1 MARELIDRGLL
12 AAQSG
17 AARAEHEHDLAA
29 LSRQLARRGHD
40 VEALLARARDFA
52 VAIPSWGVGTGGT
65 RFGRFPQPGEP
76 RDLMEKLEDCAVV
89 QQLARITPRVSLHIP
104 WDRPRDPA
112 AVRRDA
118 AALGLAFD
126 AMNSNTFEDHTPGQ
140 LSYKFGS
147 LTHVDAAV
155 REQAVALNLECIEL
169 GRALGADAL
178 TVWIG
183 DGGNFPGQID
193 LRRAFDRYVDSLR
206 RIAAALPAGW
216 RLFLEPKLCEPAF
229 YSTVNQDWGSSYAAA
244 SAVGPCCSCLVDL
257 GHHAPNVNIELI
269 VARLIQ
275 LGKLGGFHFNDS
287 KYGDDDLDSGSIRPY
302 QLFLI
307 FHELVGAAQEGVAS
321 FAPAY
326 LLDQSH
332 NVTDPIESLLLS
344 AVEVQRAW
352 IKAWLVDRARLAE
365 CQQRNDALGA
375 TQVLKEAYETDV
387 RPLLAE
393 ARLRAGGAFDPLAA
407 YRASGWRR
415 RCAERRPAP
424 RRGTAGGIVG

>member
-1 MARELIDRGLL
+1 MAREMIDRELL
-12 AAQSG
+12 EAQAR
-17 AARAEHEHDLAA
+17 AARSEHEHDFAA
-29 LSRQLARRGHD
+29 LARQLARRGHD
-40 VEALLARARDFA
+40 VTALLSRAASFS

-89 QQLARITPRVSLHIP
+89 QQLVRITPRVALHIP
-104 WDRPRDPA
+104 WDRPSDPA
-112 AVRRDA
+112 ALRRDA
-118 AALGLAFD
+118 AALGLSFD
-126 AMNSNTFEDHTPGQ
+126 SMNSNTFEDHTPGQ

-155 REQAVALNLECIEL
+155 REQAVGLNLECIEI
-169 GRALGADAL
+169 GRVLGAESL

-183 DGGNFPGQID
+183 DGGNFPGQIH

-206 RIAAALPAGW
+206 RIAARLPSDW
-216 RLFLEPKLCEPAF
+216 RLFLEHKLCEPAF
-229 YSTVNQDWGSSYAAA
+229 YSTVNQDWGSSHAAA
-244 SAVGPCCSCLVDL
+244 TAVGPCCSCLVDL

-287 KYGDDDLDSGSIRPY
+287 KYGDDDLDAGAIKPY

-307 FHELVGAAQEGVAS
+307 FHELVSAEREGVAG

-332 NVTDPIESLLLS
+332 NVTDPIESLLTS
-344 AVEVQRAW
+344 AVEVQRAC
-352 IKAWLVDRARLAE
+352 IKAWLVDRAKLEE
-365 CQQRNDALGA
+365 CQQANDALGA
-375 TQVLKEAYETDV
+375 AQVLKAAYETDV
-387 RPLLAE
+387 GPLLAE

-407 YRASGWRR
+407 YRASSWRR
-415 RCAERRPAP
+415 RCAERRPVV
-424 RRGTAGGIVG
+424 RRAKGGGIVG